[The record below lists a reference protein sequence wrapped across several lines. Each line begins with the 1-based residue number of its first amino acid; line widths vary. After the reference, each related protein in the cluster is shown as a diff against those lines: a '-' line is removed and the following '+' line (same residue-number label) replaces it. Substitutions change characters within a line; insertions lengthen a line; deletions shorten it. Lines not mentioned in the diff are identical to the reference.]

1 MTNAPSRTAGRL
13 LATLLALFPVVPAA
27 AQLPPLIPVEHFFDS
42 PEIAAGQISPDGR
55 WLAYLKPYRGK
66 LNVFVRPVGTGEERR
81 LTADTLRPI
90 REYHWSADGAKILY
104 LQDRGGNENFH
115 IFATAVDAPA
125 GEARDLTPY
134 EGARAYVADV
144 PRETPKRIFIALN
157 KRDPS
162 AFDAYWLDLNSGKL
176 ELAAENPGRF
186 STFLADRAQ
195 QVRVGLA
202 QGKAGETE
210 VHVRADSTQPWRLLA
225 SYPATENT
233 QPLRLHPDGRHLYL
247 LSNHGET
254 DLSRLVSLD
263 LETGQEQVVHE
274 DPEHVAEPAETGG
287 VLFSEAND
295 SVLWLAY
302 DADTVRIY
310 PHAAGIA
317 TDLANIRRLH
327 GGTPVVTSM
336 TRDEQQW
343 MVAFDA
349 PTDPG
354 ATYLY
359 DRRTGKGSFLFRP
372 RPWLKPTE
380 LADVKPIA
388 FPARDQL
395 TIHGYLTAP
404 RGVPARGLPL
414 VLLVHGGPWARDD
427 WGYEPEAQL
436 FANRG
441 YAVLQINYRG
451 STGYGKRFYNAAVK
465 QFAGAMHTDLIDGV
479 DWAVKQGIVN
489 RRKMCVYG
497 GSYGGYA
504 TLVSVT
510 FTPKVFTCAVDY
522 VGPSSLITL
531 VESFPPYWRPFLEG
545 SWYRFVGDPGKPDDR
560 KDMWARS
567 PLSRVDSIK
576 TPLLIVQGSNDPRVT
591 KRESDQLAIA
601 LRKRGVGVQYLVAAN
616 EGHGFLNP
624 DNRLVLYHTMDQFFA
639 RYLGGRSQT
648 QVSNEVEAR
657 VRAMTVK
664 LDTLKLAPQTERK
677 TTAP

>member
-1 MTNAPSRTAGRL
+1 MTNALSGTAGRL
-13 LATLLALFPVVPAA
+13 LTTLLALFPIVPAA

-55 WLAYLKPYRGK
+55 WLSYLKPYRGK
-66 LNVFVRPVGTGEERR
+66 LNIFVRPVGTGEERR

-90 REYHWSADGAKILY
+90 REYYWSADGAKILY

-115 IFATAVDAPA
+115 IFATAVDAAP

-134 EGARAYVADV
+134 EGARAIVADV
-144 PRETPKRIFIALN
+144 PREVPQRIFIALN

-162 AFDAYWLDLNSGKL
+162 AFDAYWLDLNTGTL

-186 STFLADRAQ
+186 SAFLADRAQ
-195 QVRVGLA
+195 RVRVGLA

-225 SYPATENT
+225 SYPATENI
-233 QPLRLHPDGRHLYL
+233 QPLRMNPDGRHLYL
-247 LSNHGET
+247 FSNHGET

-263 LETGQEQVVHE
+263 LETGQQQAVHE
-274 DPEHVAEPAETGG
+274 DPEHAAEPPERGG

-310 PHAAGIA
+310 PHAPAIA

-327 GGTPVVTSM
+327 SGTPVVTSM

-372 RPWLKPTE
+372 RPWLKPAE

-388 FPARDQL
+388 FPARDRL
-395 TIHGYLTAP
+395 TIHGYLTTP

-545 SWYRFVGDPGKPDDR
+545 SWYRFVGDPVKPDDR

-567 PLSRVDSIK
+567 PLSRVDSIQ
-576 TPLLIVQGSNDPRVT
+576 TPLLIVQGANDPRVT

-601 LRKRGVGVQYLVAAN
+601 LRKRGITVQYLVAAN

-624 DNRLVLYHTMDQFFA
+624 DNRLVLYHTMDGFFA
-639 RYLGGRSQT
+639 HYLGGRSQT
-648 QVSNEVEAR
+648 QVSSEVEAR

-664 LDTLKLAPQTERK
+664 LDTLKLAPPTERK